1 MNNSVFE
8 PIEHELL
15 APAKI
20 FVTGMESSH
29 YHWHYDYEIL
39 VLLKGRLQVLCGP
52 SPMLM
57 EEGDIFLVNSKMV
70 HGYRGDQENL
80 CLFIQFPSHIF
91 EHISGKGQQLFFYLN
106 SVSKQFP
113 PKEGYEILRR
123 SACKT
128 GLTVYRKDAAAYLAQ
143 NAAFYELMA
152 GLAEGVQY
160 DIRRYPRHTD
170 STAEGQ
176 LVAEIGAYIDANCGQ
191 QNLTESVSRHFG
203 ISEKSLYRYTKSF
216 LGISPKEMIDTA
228 RVEKAKGFLRMSR
241 KSISVIGG
249 ECGFTN
255 EATFYRVFKKETG
268 ITPKEYRRG
277 EGTGPVEKEIQG
289 YLNFDKKEAEKL
301 LHYYAEN

>member
-106 SVSKQFP
+106 
-113 PKEGYEILRR
+113 L
-123 SACKT
+123 
-128 GLTVYRKDAAAYLAQ
+128 
-143 NAAFYELMA
+143 
-152 GLAEGVQY
+152 
-160 DIRRYPRHTD
+160 
-170 STAEGQ
+170 
-176 LVAEIGAYIDANCGQ
+176 
-191 QNLTESVSRHFG
+191 
-203 ISEKSLYRYTKSF
+203 SL
-216 LGISPKEMIDTA
+216 IHI
-228 RVEKAKGFLRMSR
+228 
-241 KSISVIGG
+241 
-249 ECGFTN
+249 
-255 EATFYRVFKKETG
+255 
-268 ITPKEYRRG
+268 
-277 EGTGPVEKEIQG
+277 
-289 YLNFDKKEAEKL
+289 
-301 LHYYAEN
+301 